1 MGSLESVSPEYCSI
15 LFKSDGKLSQRPEPS
30 STKKLCIICLTRIF
44 LLTRGNQSLV
54 REMTTPSLPPF
65 ITACMRVLQDGKM
78 KSSQQIS
85 AHDSLLSTILW
96 AFGKLIPLHPKIFK
110 PFVDRIHSI
119 IMPMIAAAPSS
130 RQAESSEPQNKLTS
144 CPEIVAQKARH
155 VFVLLNFCGSTTS
168 SSQDWEKSLSRVIE
182 DTHFTAHVVFRGFAE
197 ESEMSIGNGSVTQ
210 NIAPHTGLYQSNE
223 DKPGRPNWI
232 RIHAGLERLNG
243 QILTIQTFL
252 QYPTPVPITVPVS
265 KIFYLI
271 DRILSII
278 PPSERASR
286 GTDPGTPVKPELSR
300 DEREAVWVWLPH
312 LHVSTLALAER
323 FVCRLDDCSI
333 SLNQQLIEMVVHV
346 FEHEQSHI
354 KIREAVYRIL
364 PLLLPHCAS
373 GLHRSLAS
381 PLAACLRT
389 CCDDVVHIQTD
400 SGHLQGYSLSNPA
413 SNEYAMHA
421 DSYFQKPNTSSDIG
435 ISGSLQNVAASLLS
449 AALAYLPSTFLPF
462 SVRSKIDRSAVLAQ
476 NEELLQT
483 SVLNAGARKGR
494 KQQSSLLPLLSRHFS
509 ESRNTEC
516 LIRPRLPPI
525 QSNIADLS
533 NSGSDEEIDADKDR
547 EENIDHIMAGE
558 LNMPTMGSAA
568 PAAHA
573 NDQGIIET
581 GGLETETRRSK
592 SPSLALSVKR
602 TRDLEP
608 SDRKSGALSEVEHL
622 SPPDGEPQRKRM
634 RDSADETYI
643 PSTTEDD
650 VPTSVAPLPTGNP
663 APSSAGTRPE
673 SESLAALW
681 KADEDMANDDSDDSS
696 IPPIDPT
703 LDTEDEVAED
713 DDYENDNVE

>member
-1 MGSLESVSPEYCSI
+1 MVPENTAPAWLPLRSVTQRLTSIPVTQLPQVVPFLASTISSSGTFLAEINSLTQKKRNSEEEITAHKLKTQVSTLLQDENKEARWAAVVLVKAMI
-15 LFKSDGKLSQRPEPS
+15 ERPEPS

-300 DEREAVWVWLPH
+300 DEREAVW
-312 LHVSTLALAER
+312 
-323 FVCRLDDCSI
+323 
-333 SLNQQLIEMVVHV
+333 
-346 FEHEQSHI
+346 
-354 KIREAVYRIL
+354 
-364 PLLLPHCAS
+364 
-373 GLHRSLAS
+373 
-381 PLAACLRT
+381 
-389 CCDDVVHIQTD
+389 TD